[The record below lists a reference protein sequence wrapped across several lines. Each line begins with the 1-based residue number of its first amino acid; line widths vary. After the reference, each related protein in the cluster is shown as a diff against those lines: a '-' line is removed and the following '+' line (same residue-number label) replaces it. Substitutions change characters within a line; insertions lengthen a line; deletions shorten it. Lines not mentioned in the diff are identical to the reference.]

1 MFSIIDLRLEKMIR
15 DIEQKEV
22 FHCQEQKHV

>member
-1 MFSIIDLRLEKMIR
+1 MFSTLNLQMEKMIR

-22 FHCQEQKHV
+22 P